1 MKQKRIFFLATS
13 VATMLAVSACGA
25 RGSNVVDPTITPLGQ
40 ATATVE
46 PTTESAT
53 LPTEA
58 ASTAVMDA
66 TAEPAA
72 TETEA
77 TATVMAETITT
88 ATPGPGSQTGM
99 TETTLSGNAIE
110 FNGVGFEVDTAMI
123 PSVTVSSGFV
133 NPAMAVGA
141 DTSTASP
148 AKLTGMVFTLG
159 GFEGNTASD
168 TYFAPRIIV
177 VPVSHYA
184 SMSGAM
190 LATPAASSE
199 TMSTTEMM
207 TDTKGAAMPTV
218 DATSSRGLP
227 DGISFMNTLSATI
240 NGSGPLA
247 SSTMRGTMMFTDSMT
262 ILPMVGIHP
271 ILQTNGQRVVFK
283 NGKGVRFV
291 TAFGDGKGAITNDSL
306 YYVFYG
312 LTDDGIHQVSAIL
325 PLSSALF
332 ADTATGTVPAN
343 GLSFPGKVDD
353 SSMQAYLD
361 EAVRGLDDASLN
373 GDIFTKRLSLY
384 DSLIRSLLIDDAMAN

>member
-1 MKQKRIFFLATS
+1 MKQQRIFFLATS
-13 VATMLAVSACGA
+13 VVTMLAVSACGA
-25 RGSNVVDPTITPLGQ
+25 RGTHVVDPTITPLGQ
-40 ATATVE
+40 ASATVE
-46 PTTESAT
+46 PTTESAI

-58 ASTAVMDA
+58 AP
-66 TAEPAA
+66 TAEPVA
-72 TETEA
+72 TESEA

-88 ATPGPGSQTGM
+88 ATPGTGSQTEM

-110 FNGVGFEVDTAMI
+110 FNGVSFDVDTAMI

-133 NPAMAVGA
+133 HPEMAVGA
-141 DTSTASP
+141 DASMAGP
-148 AKLTGMVFTLG
+148 AKLKGMVFTLG
-159 GFEGNTASD
+159 GFEDNTASD

-177 VPVSHYA
+177 VPVSNYA

-190 LATPAASSE
+190 VATPAASSD
-199 TMSTTEMM
+199 TISTTEMM
-207 TDTKGAAMPTV
+207 TDTKGAVMPTV
-218 DATSSRGLP
+218 DAMRSRGLP
-227 DGISFMNTLSATI
+227 DGMSFMNTLSATI
-240 NGSGPLA
+240 NGSGPLT

-262 ILPMVGIHP
+262 ILPMVGVHP
-271 ILQTNGQRVVFK
+271 ILQTNGQRVAFK

-291 TAFGDGKGAITNDSL
+291 TAFGDGKGPITNDSL

-312 LTDDGIHQVSAIL
+312 LTDDGTYQVSAIL
-325 PLSSALF
+325 PLSSVLF

-361 EAVRGLDDASLN
+361 DAVRGLDDAALN

-384 DSLIRSLLIDDAMAN
+384 DSLIHSLSIDDVMAN